1 MVLAR
6 VRVPLGI
13 QDGVQRESGIPL
25 HDVGELQARGQKGIC
40 EGPPALRAVSHPVK
54 LLSAPVLSDALTAE
68 VVLAAET
75 DRVLINAQTY
85 GTQELVLQTASHL
98 NLQRGR
104 SCTVQGAGRTNPESL
119 NQLGS
124 LSLGNVPGLIPEKER
139 K

>member
-6 VRVPLGI
+6 VRVPLGV
-13 QDGVQRESGIPL
+13 QDGVQRESSIPL
-25 HDVGELQARGQKGIC
+25 HDVGELQARGQKGIR

-54 LLSAPVLSDALTAE
+54 LLSAPVLSDALTAK

-75 DRVLINAQTY
+75 DRVLINAQTN

-104 SCTVQGAGRTNPESL
+104 SCTVQGAGVSESA
-119 NQLGS
+119 
-124 LSLGNVPGLIPEKER
+124 GLFEA
-139 K
+139 